1 MSRLRTSAVPAA
13 RTSMYRWFVASLCC
27 AASLAWAQVPD
38 TTSSPACQQAMAD
51 LQHQEASVLASRSGG
66 STVAPSPTDSAV
78 AAARLQPWRE
88 RAARACLGARGNA
101 YGPASPPAT
110 PPATSTAR
118 NPVAVAPVTLG
129 PPVKMPP
136 APTTP
141 AAPVAPLRSD
151 TLTTV
156 VGCDASGCW
165 ASDGTHLTRNGSV
178 LTGPHG
184 TCTQQGAVLRCP

>member
-1 MSRLRTSAVPAA
+1 MDGS
-13 RTSMYRWFVASLCC
+13 RTSMYGETPTAMRRWMLAPLCC
-27 AASLAWAQVPD
+27 ATSLAFAQVPD
-38 TTSSPACQQAMAD
+38 TTASPACQQAMAA
-51 LQHQEASVLASRSGG
+51 LQQQEASVLASRGGG
-66 STVAPSPTDSAV
+66 SNVAPSPTDSAV

-101 YGPASPPAT
+101 YA
-110 PPATSTAR
+110 PATSTAR
-118 NPVAVAPVTLG
+118 NPVSVPPVTLG

-136 APTTP
+136 APTMP
-141 AAPVAPLRSD
+141 AAPAAPLRSD

-165 ASDGTHLTRNGSV
+165 ASDGTRLTRNGSV